1 MVTPSREVTMGAM
14 EIGTTV
20 TPIYAQRTGRYD
32 IPRKWS
38 VKTDIVHPCCG
49 LLEVKHFGME
59 HAECDKVVRPY
70 QEQQLL
76 VFTESC
82 KICGCHCRSL
92 IEFFQHYDIHH
103 YGLCCCICAMCRNIY
118 LSESMLMFHITEAH
132 GGPVTFK

>member
-1 MVTPSREVTMGAM
+1 MVTPSHEVTMEAM
-14 EIGTTV
+14 EIGTMV

-38 VKTDIVHPCCG
+38 VKTDIVHPCCR

-59 HAECDKVVRPY
+59 HAEYNQVVRPY

-82 KICGCHCRSL
+82 KICGRRC
-92 IEFFQHYDIHH
+92 
-103 YGLCCCICAMCRNIY
+103 
-118 LSESMLMFHITEAH
+118 
-132 GGPVTFK
+132 